1 MSTRTFEAPATTDM
15 TDHEFRI
22 LLREWFAANPAP
34 TLNPLERV
42 GDDVD
47 GTYLAAQ
54 RQWQKRLHEAGLA
67 GIAWPQEYGGQGASP
82 LRQIIFHEEHQR
94 QGGVGGE
101 PFFVGVSHAG
111 PTIIAEGTDAQRK
124 RWLPGILNGD
134 LLFAQCF
141 SEPGA
146 GSDLVSIST
155 RAVIDGDHFVVSG
168 QKIWNTRAQHA
179 DLCELLVRTDS
190 EDRYGGLT
198 YLIADMRTPGI
209 TVRPITTVTG
219 RPEFCEVFFDDA
231 RIPVD
236 NVLGAVGAGWKVA
249 TTTLLF
255 ERSTAFA
262 ATIIGL
268 QRITEDLAATHADDP
283 VLAWQVRDLQ
293 DDVAAARALLYKSV
307 SEQEN
312 GDEPGPASSALKLIA
327 TELNHAVR
335 KFAVLAGEHDT
346 EPYFEAFGLRIG
358 GGTSEIQ
365 RNILSER
372 VLGLPREPR
381 R

>member
-1 MSTRTFEAPATTDM
+1 MTTLDTVEGTNL
-15 TDHEFRI
+15 TDDGFRDV
-22 LLREWFAANPAP
+22 LRDWFAANPAP
-34 TLNPLERV
+34 ELPPLNEV
-42 GDDVD
+42 GDDLD
-47 GTYLAAQ
+47 ATYLSAQ
-54 RQWQKRLHEAGLA
+54 RHWQKKLLQAGLA
-67 GIAWPQEYGGQGASP
+67 GIAWPREYGGQGASP
-82 LRQIIFHEEHQR
+82 LRQLIFHEEHQR
-94 QGGVGGE
+94 VGGLGGE

-111 PTIIAEGTDAQRK
+111 PTIIAEGTDDQRR
-124 RWLPGILNGD
+124 RWLPGILSGD

-155 RAVIDGDHFVVSG
+155 RAVIEGDSLVITG

-179 DLCELLVRTDS
+179 DMCELLVRTDPS
-190 EDRYGGLT
+190 DRYGGLT

-209 TVRPITTVTG
+209 AIRPITAITG
-219 RPEFCEVFFDDA
+219 RPEFCEVFFEDA
-231 RIPVD
+231 RIPLA
-236 NVLGAVGAGWKVA
+236 NVLGEVGAGWKVA

-268 QRITEDLAATHADDP
+268 QRVTDELATRYGEDP
-283 VLAWQVRDLQ
+283 VLAREIRDLR
-293 DDVAAARALLYKSV
+293 DDVLAARALLYKSV
-307 SEQEN
+307 SEQEQ

-327 TELNHAVR
+327 TELNHAVQ
-335 KFAVLAGEHDT
+335 KFAVLVGDGDIET
-346 EPYFEAFGLRIG
+346 YFESFGLRIG